1 MKNRIAAFVRR
12 LKGDRLVPENTA
24 QLVQY
29 IGIGARRKVRVG
41 EVVGMI
47 EHHTSGSFEESAFI
61 LVVRQV
67 DNARDPESAVL
78 QFLDDVAAALG
89 SPAGGEHGIQHDR
102 TVVMER
108 DPIIRENGIRRMEF
122 LFVLED
128 DHFHAG
134 IPQAPRQQ
142 IELDASAALNLPSVG
157 IGNLS
162 LKQKRGA
169 VSGLKP
175 NDAGLTMAT
184 AAGI

>member
-29 IGIGARRKVRVG
+29 IGIGARRKVRVA

-67 DNARDPESAVL
+67 ANARDPESAVL

-102 TVVMER
+102 TAVMER
-108 DPIIRENGIRRMEF
+108 DPIIREHGMRRMEF
-122 LFVLED
+122 LCVLEAD
-128 DHFHAG
+128 YFDSC
-134 IPQAPRQQ
+134 IPPELRQQ
-142 IELDASAALNLPSVG
+142 IELDAS
-157 IGNLS
+157 
-162 LKQKRGA
+162 
-169 VSGLKP
+169 
-175 NDAGLTMAT
+175 
-184 AAGI
+184 